1 MDILTLE
8 LFDVTVSQAL
18 VELNRV
24 LKSHPEMPIRVY
36 LDGGETTLHNVLR
49 YLERQ
54 GRTAN
59 TTAQGSHWQ
68 LDIAASKA
76 PVPPPPAQSRNPQ
89 IPAPVPQSTAP
100 TPRATPQPTAGS
112 QTPSS
117 PQAKPLLLLRSAFS
131 PGDRALG
138 RRLLLGVLRHID
150 PNTPWIVLAHEAL
163 ELLQDPMALD
173 ELAQLSDAGTPVKL
187 SKESLAYLRLSPVP
201 SNIHFE
207 IMEDATWQAM
217 LARGEITVIG

>member
-24 LKSHPEMPIRVY
+24 LESHPEMPIRVY

-59 TTAQGSHWQ
+59 TTALGSHWQ
-68 LDIAASKA
+68 LDIAALKA
-76 PVPPPPAQSRNPQ
+76 PVAPPSIPSRSAALPTPPPPALAPIPQ
-89 IPAPVPQSTAP
+89 PIPGSQAPPPAPTAP
-100 TPRATPQPTAGS
+100 T
-112 QTPSS
+112 
-117 PQAKPLLLLRSAFS
+117 KPLLLLRSAFS

-150 PNTPWIVLAHEAL
+150 PSTPWIALAHEAL
-163 ELLQDPMALD
+163 ELLQDPMAL
-173 ELAQLSDAGTPVKL
+173 EQLAQLRDAGTPVKL
-187 SKESLAYLRLSPVP
+187 SKESLAYLRLSPTP
-201 SNIHFE
+201 SHMPFE
-207 IMEDATWQAM
+207 ILEDATWQAM